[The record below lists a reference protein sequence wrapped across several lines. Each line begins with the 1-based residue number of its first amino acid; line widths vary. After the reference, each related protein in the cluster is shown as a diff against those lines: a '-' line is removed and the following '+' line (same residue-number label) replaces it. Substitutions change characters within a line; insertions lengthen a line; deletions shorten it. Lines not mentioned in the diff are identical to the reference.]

1 MKTNIKIELNDEQ
14 RILIGQ
20 RFYKTKSK
28 KKITRADLNIIV
40 NDYILNIL
48 KKTHLQ
54 ITEKYTT
61 GIMSEEWTSLTSLKN
76 YFEKSNEEQVIDFD
90 GFSLTTNQYI
100 YTLALGRLERKTV

>member
-1 MKTNIKIELNDEQ
+1 M
-14 RILIGQ
+14 
-20 RFYKTKSK
+20 
-28 KKITRADLNIIV
+28 

-48 KKTHLQ
+48 KKTHVQ
-54 ITEKYTT
+54 ITEKHTT

-76 YFEKSNEEQVIDFD
+76 YFEKSNEEEVIDFD